1 MRKIIV
7 CIGNCLMSEA
17 IMRMLK
23 QSGEFEP
30 VCVPTGDNESVVKDA
45 QSLSAD
51 IILTDVSYASGA
63 TIDIRMKEAGLARR
77 MIPGCRLAWLCDEN
91 SMPDLAREVAL
102 AKRDGI
108 IDAFFYS
115 SVTDVYLAASLM
127 AL

>member
-1 MRKIIV
+1 MKKIVV
-7 CIGNCLMSEA
+7 CIGNGLLSEA
-17 IMRMLK
+17 IVQMLK
-23 QSGEFEP
+23 QSGEFQP
-30 VCVPTGDNESVVKDA
+30 IRVLVQKRSGVVRDCEA
-45 QSLSAD
+45 ISAD
-51 IILTDVSYASGA
+51 ILLMDVSYASGA
-63 TIDIRMKEAGLARR
+63 TIDIRMKEADLARR